1 MFDQTIGSRRQ
12 VWNGTAKKTPGGLHK
27 SDLIMNKHRRIVSR
41 KKSVSSKK
49 HNRLLEYGYGTEKG
63 QFGFVKIGSKKR
75 GRKGKKGK
83 KMRVYEI
90 AKQLDIPSKD
100 VKMYLEYIGQPVK
113 SASSSVEPMFG
124 EIVVRRIN
132 ESFKDFVPYWV
143 HPPF

>member
-1 MFDQTIGSRRQ
+1 
-12 VWNGTAKKTPGGLHK
+12 
-27 SDLIMNKHRRIVSR
+27 
-41 KKSVSSKK
+41 
-49 HNRLLEYGYGTEKG
+49 
-63 QFGFVKIGSKKR
+63 
-75 GRKGKKGK
+75 
-83 KMRVYEI
+83 MRVYEI